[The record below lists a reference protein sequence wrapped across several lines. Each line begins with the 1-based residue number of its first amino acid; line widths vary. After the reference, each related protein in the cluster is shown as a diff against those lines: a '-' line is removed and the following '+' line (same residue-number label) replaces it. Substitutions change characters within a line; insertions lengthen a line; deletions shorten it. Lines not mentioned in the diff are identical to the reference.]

1 MVSALRNDG
10 CQGEQEYAD
19 AVAEDCLSKEQMLQ
33 NWAYAGERLA
43 GSLTSEITGL
53 FRSGT
58 EQVLDSNSLESL
70 ITLNPLTTPAMAAEH
85 PEAPKLF
92 GIRLSQE
99 TMQLVC
105 AIQQRRCHR
114 RR

>member
-1 MVSALRNDG
+1 MVSALRNHG
-10 CQGEQEYAD
+10 CQGEQESAD
-19 AVAEDCLSKEQMLQ
+19 AVAKVYLSKAQMVQ

-43 GSLTSEITGL
+43 GSVTSEITGL
-53 FRSGT
+53 FRSLT
-58 EQVLDSNSLESL
+58 EQVLDSYSLESP

-105 AIQQRRCHR
+105 AIQQRRCYR